1 MPLSIVPGAGK
12 APGSNAF
19 VLSDERLNRNGD
31 VVETAGWELDG
42 FKQNPIALFNHDRDR
57 IVGNWANVRVENKTL
72 VGEFQPLTPGTSQ
85 LGDEVRL
92 LVEQD
97 VLRAASVGFRFL
109 KSEPLDPDR
118 PHRGR
123 RYINQELLEVSLVSV
138 PANSG
143 ALSKARSLSC
153 SDEVME
159 LVFGKHAVIGT
170 GSSISLG
177 KHAATHPQITRGKSM
192 NISQQ
197 VEDVQT
203 RLNAARDALF
213 AHTAESDHD
222 AEEADRLNGEID
234 YLEKDLA
241 SKQRTEKSLAVRA
254 LGETRDPQTQ
264 TLTARRPVGVSVP
277 ATAKSDYL
285 WRAATAGYVAK
296 VRHQSVDD
304 VLRERYAVER
314 YSDAEATKWVTH
326 AAVSG
331 ALTSVPAWAGDL
343 VQQGNAEWL
352 ANLTPSPVFS
362 QLAALGTSLMFGPNQ
377 GSIKIPSRATT
388 PSITGSFVA
397 EATPIPVRRLGV
409 TSITLI
415 PHKMGVISVYSR
427 EMAAYSNP
435 SIESIIRQGIE
446 DDTSITIDTLL
457 LDATAESATRPAGLR
472 FGISSAGTASTAK
485 GYAAVLADLALL
497 TAPFFNVNAGRSLA
511 LIMNPQQRM
520 QLGFAPGPDGTFG
533 WSTAFTNRFT
543 IIESTTVTAGTVIM
557 VDAADFV
564 SVNGAPEFDISEQA
578 TLHLDDTAPLNIGV
592 AGAPATVAA
601 PTQSMYQTAQIAIR
615 MLLNVTWA
623 MRRTGMVQ
631 YLTGVNWAPA

>member
-1 MPLSIVPGAGK
+1 MSVMTEPSAGK
-12 APGSNAF
+12 ASGSNTF
-19 VLSDERLNRNGD
+19 VLSDERVNRHGD
-31 VVETAGWELDG
+31 VVDSAGWELDG
-42 FKQNPIALFNHDRDR
+42 FRKNPIALFNHDPDR
-57 IVGNWANVRVENKTL
+57 IVGNWANVRVENKAL
-72 VGEFQPLTPGTSQ
+72 VGEFQPVAPGTSQ

-109 KSEPLDPDR
+109 KSEPLDSDR

-123 RYINQELLEVSLVSV
+123 RYTKQELLEVSLVSV

-143 ALSKARSLSC
+143 ALSRARSLHV

-159 LVFGKHAVIGT
+159 LVFGKHAALGT
-170 GSSISLG
+170 SSISPG
-177 KHAATHPQITRGKSM
+177 KHAAAHPQGTRVRSM

-197 VEDVQT
+197 IEDVQT
-203 RLNAARDALF
+203 RLNAARDALLE
-213 AHTAESDHD
+213 HTAEADHD
-222 AEEADRLNGEID
+222 AEEADRLNGEIE

-254 LGETRDPQTQ
+254 VGETRDPQTQ
-264 TLTARRPVGVSVP
+264 ALQARRPLNVSVP

-285 WRAATAGYVAK
+285 WRAAAAGYIAK

-362 QLAALGTSLMFGPNQ
+362 RLAALGTSMTFGPNQ

-397 EATPIPVRRLGV
+397 EANPIPVRRLGV

-446 DDTSITIDTLL
+446 DDTTITIDTLL

-472 FGISSAGTASTAK
+472 YGVSAAGTASTAK
-485 GYAAVLADLALL
+485 GYAAILADLALL
-497 TAPFFNVNAGRSLA
+497 SAPFFNANAGRSLA
-511 LIMNPQQRM
+511 LIINPQQAM

-533 WSTAFTNRFT
+533 WSAAFTNRFT
-543 IIESTTVTAGTVIM
+543 IIESTTVPAGYAIM

-578 TLHLDDTAPLNIGV
+578 TLHLDDTTPLNIGV

>member
-1 MPLSIVPGAGK
+1 MSVITQPSAGK
-12 APGSNAF
+12 ASGSNTF
-19 VLSDERLNRNGD
+19 VLSDERVNRNGD
-31 VVETAGWELDG
+31 VVDSAGWELDG

-57 IVGNWANVRVENKTL
+57 IVGNWANVRIENRAL
-72 VGEFQPLTPGTSQ
+72 VGEFQPVAPGTSQ

-97 VLRAASVGFRFL
+97 VLRAASVGFRYL
-109 KSEPLDPDR
+109 KSEPLDPDKPR
-118 PHRGR
+118 SGR
-123 RYINQELLEVSLVSV
+123 RYTKQELLEVSLVSV

-143 ALSKARSLSC
+143 ALSKARSLHVS
-153 SDEVME
+153 SEVME
-159 LVFGKHAVIGT
+159 LVFGKHAAFTT
-170 GSSISLG
+170 GSISPG
-177 KHAATHPQITRGKSM
+177 KQAATHPKLKARVM

-197 VEDVQT
+197 IEDVQT
-203 RLNAARDALF
+203 RLNAARDALLE
-213 AHTAESDHD
+213 HTSEPDHD
-222 AEEADRLNGEID
+222 AEEADRLNGEIE
-234 YLEKDLA
+234 YLEKDLS

-254 LGETRDPQTQ
+254 INEPRDPQTQ
-264 TLTARRPVGVSVP
+264 ALAARRPLGVSVP

-285 WRAATAGYVAK
+285 WRAAAAGYIAK

-472 FGISSAGTASTAK
+472 YGISSAGTASTAK

-564 SVNGAPEFDISEQA
+564 SVNGAPEFDITEQA
-578 TLHLDDTAPLNIGV
+578 TLHLEDTAPLNIST
-592 AGAPATVAA
+592 AGSPPALAH

>member
-1 MPLSIVPGAGK
+1 MIQPGAGK
-12 APGSNAF
+12 ASGSMSF
-19 VLSDERLNRNGD
+19 VLSDERVNRHGD
-31 VVETAGWELDG
+31 VVDTAGWQLDG
-42 FKQNPIALFNHDRDR
+42 FRANPIALFNHDRDR
-57 IVGNWANVRVENKTL
+57 IVGSWANVRVENREL
-72 VGEFQPLTPGTSQ
+72 LGEFQPVAPGTSQ

-97 VLRAASVGFRFL
+97 ILRAASVGFRFL

-123 RYINQELLEVSLVSV
+123 RYTKQELLEVSLVSV

-143 ALSKARSLSC
+143 ALSKARSLHV

-159 LVFGKHAVIGT
+159 LVFGKTAAT
-170 GSSISLG
+170 EPRTISPG
-177 KHAATHPQITRGKSM
+177 KQAATHPKLKARVM

-197 VEDVQT
+197 IEDVQT
-203 RLNAARDALF
+203 RLNAARDALLE
-213 AHTAESDHD
+213 HTSEPDHD
-222 AEEADRLNGEID
+222 AEEADRLNGEIE

-254 LGETRDPQTQ
+254 INEPRDPQTQ
-264 TLTARRPVGVSVP
+264 TLAARRPLGISVP

-285 WRAATAGYVAK
+285 WRAAAAGYVAK

-314 YSDAEATKWVTH
+314 YSDAEATRWVTH

-352 ANLTPSPVFS
+352 ANLTPSPVFTRLS
-362 QLAALGTSLMFGPNQ
+362 ALGTRLMFGPNQ
-377 GSIKIPSRATT
+377 GTIKIPSRATT

-446 DDTSITIDTLL
+446 DDTTITIDTLL

-472 FGISSAGTASTAK
+472 FGISSAGTASVAK
-485 GYAAVLADLALL
+485 GYAAFLADMALL
-497 TAPFFNVNAGRSLA
+497 SGPFFNVNAGRSLA

-520 QLGFAPGPDGTFG
+520 QIGFAPGPDGTFG
-533 WSTAFTNRFT
+533 WATQFTDRFT

-564 SVNGAPEFDISEQA
+564 SVSGAPEFDISEQA

>member
-1 MPLSIVPGAGK
+1 MSVITQPSAGK
-12 APGSNAF
+12 ASGSNTF
-19 VLSDERLNRNGD
+19 VLSDERVNRNGD
-31 VVETAGWELDG
+31 VVDSAGWELDG

-57 IVGNWANVRVENKTL
+57 IVGNWANVRIENRAL
-72 VGEFQPLTPGTSQ
+72 VGEFQPVAPGTSQ

-97 VLRAASVGFRFL
+97 VLRAASVGFRYL
-109 KSEPLDPDR
+109 KSEPLDPDKPR
-118 PHRGR
+118 SGR
-123 RYINQELLEVSLVSV
+123 RYTKQELLEVSLVSV

-143 ALSKARSLSC
+143 ALSKARSLHVS
-153 SDEVME
+153 SEVME
-159 LVFGKHAVIGT
+159 LVFGKHAAFTT
-170 GSSISLG
+170 GSISPG
-177 KHAATHPQITRGKSM
+177 KQAAIHPKLKARVM

-197 VEDVQT
+197 IEDVQT
-203 RLNAARDALF
+203 RLNAARDALLE
-213 AHTAESDHD
+213 HTSEPDHD
-222 AEEADRLNGEID
+222 AEEADRLNGEIE
-234 YLEKDLA
+234 YLEKDLS

-254 LGETRDPQTQ
+254 INEPRDPQTQ
-264 TLTARRPVGVSVP
+264 ALAARRPLGVSVP

-285 WRAATAGYVAK
+285 WRAAAAGYVAK

-362 QLAALGTSLMFGPNQ
+362 QLAALGTSMTFGPNQ

-397 EATPIPVRRLGV
+397 EATPLPVRRLGV

-472 FGISSAGTASTAK
+472 YGISSAGTASTAK

-564 SVNGAPEFDISEQA
+564 SVNGAPEFDITEQA
-578 TLHLDDTAPLNIGV
+578 TLHLEDTAPLNIST
-592 AGAPATVAA
+592 AGSPPALAH

-623 MRRTGMVQ
+623 MRRPGMVT
-631 YLTGVNWAPA
+631 YLTGVSWAPA

>member
-1 MPLSIVPGAGK
+1 MSVITQPSAGK
-12 APGSNAF
+12 ASGSNTF
-19 VLSDERLNRNGD
+19 VLSDERVNRNGD
-31 VVETAGWELDG
+31 VVDSAGWELDG

-57 IVGNWANVRVENKTL
+57 IVGNWANVRIENRAL
-72 VGEFQPLTPGTSQ
+72 VGEFQPVAPGTSQ

-97 VLRAASVGFRFL
+97 VLRAASVGFRYL
-109 KSEPLDPDR
+109 KSEPLDPDKPR
-118 PHRGR
+118 SGR
-123 RYINQELLEVSLVSV
+123 RYTKQELLEVSLVSV

-143 ALSKARSLSC
+143 ALSKARSLHVS
-153 SDEVME
+153 SEVME
-159 LVFGKHAVIGT
+159 LVFGKHAAFTT
-170 GSSISLG
+170 GSISPG
-177 KHAATHPQITRGKSM
+177 KQAATHPKLKARVM

-197 VEDVQT
+197 IEDVQT
-203 RLNAARDALF
+203 RLNAARDALLE
-213 AHTAESDHD
+213 HTSEPDHD
-222 AEEADRLNGEID
+222 AEEADRLNGEIE
-234 YLEKDLA
+234 YLEKDLS

-254 LGETRDPQTQ
+254 INEPRDPQTQ
-264 TLTARRPVGVSVP
+264 ALAARRPLGVSVP

-285 WRAATAGYVAK
+285 WRAAAAGYVAK

-472 FGISSAGTASTAK
+472 YGISSAGTASTAK

-564 SVNGAPEFDISEQA
+564 SVNGAPEFDITEQA
-578 TLHLDDTAPLNIGV
+578 TLHLEDTAPLNIST
-592 AGAPATVAA
+592 AGSPPALAH